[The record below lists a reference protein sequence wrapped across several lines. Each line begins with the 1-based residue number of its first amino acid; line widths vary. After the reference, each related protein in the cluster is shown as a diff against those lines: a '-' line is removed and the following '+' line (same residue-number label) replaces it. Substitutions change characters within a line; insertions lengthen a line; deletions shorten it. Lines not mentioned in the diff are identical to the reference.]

1 MPITRRTLLA
11 GAAAMT
17 IAPAVEAS
25 KKDTYLYELRVY
37 HCHPGRAAALHT
49 RFQKRTIGI
58 FKRCGMEV
66 MGFWDVNGKEN
77 DVVYMVRHK
86 NRDAREKAW
95 KAFGKDP
102 EWTLAV
108 KESEEKDGPIVAKAD
123 TYLFNATDFSP
134 AVKTGQKG
142 DARLYELRTY
152 TSSPG
157 NLERLVQRFRGGTV
171 KLFEKH
177 GMENSVY
184 GTLDADQPAAKET
197 LIYLLVHKSEAARNE
212 SFKNFGSDPEW
223 RAHLAKSEQDAGGPL
238 TAPGGVK
245 SEPLKPTSYSPMR

>member
-1 MPITRRTLLA
+1 
-11 GAAAMT
+11 MT

-25 KKDTYLYELRVY
+25 KKDTHLYELRVY

-212 SFKNFGSDPEW
+212 SVKTFGSDPEW

-245 SEPLKPTSYSPMR
+245 SELLKPTSYSPMR

>member
-212 SFKNFGSDPEW
+212 SFKNFGSDPDW

-245 SEPLKPTSYSPMR
+245 SELLKPTSYSPMR

>member
-58 FKRCGMEV
+58 FKRYGMEV

-245 SEPLKPTSYSPMR
+245 SELLKPTSYSPMR

>member
-123 TYLFNATDFSP
+123 IYLFNATDFSP

-212 SFKNFGSDPEW
+212 SFKNFGADPEW
-223 RAHLAKSEQDAGGPL
+223 KAHLAKSEQDAGGPL

-245 SEPLKPTSYSPMR
+245 SELLKPTSYSPMR

>member
-86 NRDAREKAW
+86 NREAREKAW

-108 KESEEKDGPIVAKAD
+108 KESEEKDGPIVAKAE

-212 SFKNFGSDPEW
+212 SFKNFGADPDW
-223 RAHLAKSEQDAGGPL
+223 KAHLAKSEQDAGGPL

-245 SEPLKPTSYSPMR
+245 SELLKPTSYSPMR

>member
-1 MPITRRTLLA
+1 
-11 GAAAMT
+11 
-17 IAPAVEAS
+17 
-25 KKDTYLYELRVY
+25 
-37 HCHPGRAAALHT
+37 
-49 RFQKRTIGI
+49 
-58 FKRCGMEV
+58 
-66 MGFWDVNGKEN
+66 
-77 DVVYMVRHK
+77 MVRHK

-102 EWTLAV
+102 EWALAV

-123 TYLFNATDFSP
+123 IYLFNATDFSP
-134 AVKTGQKG
+134 EVKTGQKG
-142 DARLYELRTY
+142 DPRLYELRTY

-212 SFKNFGSDPEW
+212 SFKNFGADPEW

-245 SEPLKPTSYSPMR
+245 SELLKPTSYSPMR

>member
-1 MPITRRTLLA
+1 
-11 GAAAMT
+11 MT
-17 IAPAVEAS
+17 IAPAVDAA

-86 NRDAREKAW
+86 NRDAREMAW
-95 KAFGKDP
+95 KACGKDP
-102 EWTLAV
+102 EWALAV

-245 SEPLKPTSYSPMR
+245 SELLKPTSYSPMR

>member
-17 IAPAVEAS
+17 IAPAVNAA

-102 EWTLAV
+102 EWALAV

-123 TYLFNATDFSP
+123 TYLFNTTDFSP

-223 RAHLAKSEQDAGGPL
+223 RTHLAKSEQDAGGPL

-245 SEPLKPTSYSPMR
+245 SELLKPTSYSPMR

>member
-86 NRDAREKAW
+86 NREAREKAW

-212 SFKNFGSDPEW
+212 SFKNFGADPDW
-223 RAHLAKSEQDAGGPL
+223 KAHLAKSEQDAGGPL

-245 SEPLKPTSYSPMR
+245 SELLKPTSYSPMR

>member
-86 NRDAREKAW
+86 NREAREKAW

-212 SFKNFGSDPEW
+212 SFKNFGGDPEW
-223 RAHLAKSEQDAGGPL
+223 KAHLAKSEQDAGGPL

-245 SEPLKPTSYSPMR
+245 SELLKPTSYSRMR

>member
-86 NRDAREKAW
+86 NREAREKAW

-108 KESEEKDGPIVAKAD
+108 KESEEKDGPIVAKAE

-212 SFKNFGSDPEW
+212 SFKNFGADPDW
-223 RAHLAKSEQDAGGPL
+223 KAHLATSEQDAGGPL

-245 SEPLKPTSYSPMR
+245 SELLKPTSYSPMR

>member
-245 SEPLKPTSYSPMR
+245 SELLKPTSYSPMR

>member
-58 FKRCGMEV
+58 FKRCGMVV

-245 SEPLKPTSYSPMR
+245 SELLKPTSYSPMR